1 MFDKFVLND
10 LEGMKYN
17 RSPAEKD
24 YSRYALGMMIIFF
37 NLMVAHQILRFIR
50 FKNNQWVTL

>member
-37 NLMVAHQILRFIR
+37 NLMVAHQILRLIR
-50 FKNNQWVTL
+50 FKSNDWIHL